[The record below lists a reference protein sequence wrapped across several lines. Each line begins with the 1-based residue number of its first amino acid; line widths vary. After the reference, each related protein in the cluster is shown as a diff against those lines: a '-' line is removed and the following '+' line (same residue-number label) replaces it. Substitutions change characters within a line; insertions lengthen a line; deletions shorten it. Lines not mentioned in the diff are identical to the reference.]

1 MSTSWL
7 SSHVWPGLPSEP
19 RQLRMFV
26 LMKLSA
32 QAIITQ
38 TLFVCLRLDSS
49 ARLSP
54 PAPPPPLPLSAS
66 LNGCSDQSRRPA
78 GARPCTKPVV
88 PGTLWTQLQR
98 FLPNQPD
105 SISGPDGEISNP
117 PLSWLGASFQVFD
130 RFNSGPW
137 LPHLDHFQVSTVK
150 LFRQDFTQTISR

>member
-1 MSTSWL
+1 MAEQPCLAGSAIRAQTAEDVCSDEALRSGHNHTDSLCVSSIGLLCTS
-7 SSHVWPGLPSEP
+7 LPP
-19 RQLRMFV
+19 P
-26 LMKLSA
+26 
-32 QAIITQ
+32 
-38 TLFVCLRLDSS
+38 
-49 ARLSP
+49 RLSLS
-54 PAPPPPLPLSAS
+54 LPLSAS

-88 PGTLWTQLQR
+88 PGTLWTQPQR

-150 LFRQDFTQTISR
+150 LFRQDFTQTI

>member
-7 SSHVWPGLPSEP
+7 SSHVWLDLPSEP

-26 LMKLSA
+26 LVKLSA

-49 ARLSP
+49 ARLS
-54 PAPPPPLPLSAS
+54 LPLSLFLCLLLLMAAQI
-66 LNGCSDQSRRPA
+66 NRAGPQAHVPA
-78 GARPCTKPVV
+78 PNQLFQELCGRS
-88 PGTLWTQLQR
+88 PGG

-105 SISGPDGEISNP
+105 STSGPDGEISNP

-130 RFNSGPW
+130 RFNSGPC

-150 LFRQDFTQTISR
+150 LFRQDFTRTI

>member
-38 TLFVCLRLDSS
+38 TLFVRLRLDSS

-54 PAPPPPLPLSAS
+54 PPLSLFLCLFLLMAAQI
-66 LNGCSDQSRRPA
+66 NRAGPQAHVPA
-78 GARPCTKPVV
+78 
-88 PGTLWTQLQR
+88 
-98 FLPNQPD
+98 PNQ
-105 SISGPDGEISNP
+105 
-117 PLSWLGASFQVFD
+117 LFQEV
-130 RFNSGPW
+130 
-137 LPHLDHFQVSTVK
+137 
-150 LFRQDFTQTISR
+150 